1 MNENCWFNKSCNLAD
16 TAECTEYCTKY
27 YKIKYLMDLANIPSN
42 NQRIIELRPIKANV
56 EAFTKLNKVKSDINK
71 FTSNG
76 YNLFISEPGSTIISK
91 QWAIKIMQSY
101 INTIWAESELV
112 SRTYIFYV
120 PELVNMLMEKI
131 SDNSDDFT
139 KLKKIMQDADLL
151 IWDFLPVTNLT
162 QYQRSQLLTLL
173 DERLNKNKSN
183 IITSANNIDYIQN
196 NLGTD
201 FISRLDRFI
210 HIELKYQ
217 TMGGDQANDFFT
229 DN

>member
-1 MNENCWFNKSCNLAD
+1 
-16 TAECTEYCTKY
+16 
-27 YKIKYLMDLANIPSN
+27 MDLANIPSN

-139 KLKKIMQDADLL
+139 KLKKIIQDADLL